1 MTPIINPPQN
11 AILGLGKI
19 GQKPVVHQGQIK
31 IRTMVYLCLTHD
43 HRAVDG
49 LPAAQFIGLLKKI
62 IEQPKEFQKILK

>member
-1 MTPIINPPQN
+1 
-11 AILGLGKI
+11 
-19 GQKPVVHQGQIK
+19 VHQGQIK